1 MAVLFLEV
9 PPSAVDV
16 NVHPAKAEVRF
27 KDAAAVRSL
36 LVGGLMAR
44 LRDGS
49 INASSA
55 SSAAAIGKFSTA
67 PDRVAGNDFAPV
79 SNTLSGG
86 AQHPYLVPPSRQ
98 QLASAH
104 AFYRADQASTHG
116 LFGDDAAPAARMSSE
131 SGAEQQNDQRHHL
144 LGAAKAQLHKT
155 YIITETEDGL
165 TIIDQHAAHERLVME
180 RMKTGLAESG
190 VASQNLLLPEVVTL
204 TDHHATA
211 VIEAADMLET
221 MGLVIEGF
229 GAGAVV
235 VRAVPALLG
244 APDVKRLVAD
254 IAEELVEL
262 GGSTSLEDRINHV
275 LATVSCHG
283 SVRAGRPLNASEMN
297 ALLRDMETT
306 PRSGQCN
313 HGRPTWVKLSLADI
327 ERLFGRS

>member
-1 MAVLFLEV
+1 MT
-9 PPSAVDV
+9 
-16 NVHPAKAEVRF
+16 
-27 KDAAAVRSL
+27 
-36 LVGGLMAR
+36 
-44 LRDGS
+44 LR
-49 INASSA
+49 
-55 SSAAAIGKFSTA
+55 
-67 PDRVAGNDFAPV
+67 PAGNA
-79 SNTLSGG
+79 LSSG
-86 AQHPYLVPPSRQ
+86 AQRPYLAPPSRQ

-104 AFYRADQASTHG
+104 AFYRPDQLPPHG
-116 LFGDDAAPAARMSSE
+116 LLGDDAAPAARMASE
-131 SGAEQQNDQRHHL
+131 SEAEQQHDQRHHL

-155 YIITETEDGL
+155 YIIAETEDGL

-180 RMKTGLAESG
+180 RMKTALAESG

-204 TDHHATA
+204 ADHHAAA

-221 MGLVIEGF
+221 MGLVVEGF

-244 APDVKRLVAD
+244 TPDVKQLVAD

-297 ALLRDMETT
+297 ALLRDMEIT